1 MFCKTNVIAANTDP
15 ETLLGLTVTGYSG
28 TYDGQSHTITATV
41 NADYQSTTTF
51 HYSTNGTSWSTTK
64 PTRTAAGSTTVYV
77 RATNSVLGS
86 FSDQA
91 TIEVSKAL
99 VTLTANSATKTY
111 NRRSQSVNG
120 YTSSVSGLSFT
131 GVSASGSGTNVG
143 TYAVSFNGVAVD
155 VTTDRTGN
163 YVVHQVVEGTLTITK
178 ASAAALG
185 LSVSSYSGN
194 YDGNAHSVS
203 VSVSNYTGTTIQYST
218 NGSTWSTTNP
228 TRTSIGTTTVYVRAL
243 NDNYETAT
251 DSGTITINEA
261 HSTLIVNW
269 FSGEYCSLYD
279 PDGNAVFSMNTSG
292 YWTGN
297 PSKTGT
303 YMAICPLRDPN
314 IRTVNVTSTTSGT
327 FIIAW

>member
-51 HYSTNGTSWSTTK
+51 HYSTNGTTWSTTK

-77 RATNSVLGS
+77 RATNSVLGT

-99 VTLTANSATKTY
+99 VTLTANSSTKTY
-111 NRRSQSVNG
+111 NRSSQSVSG
-120 YTSSVSGLSFT
+120 YTSSVSGISFT

-143 TYAVSFNGVAVD
+143 TYAVSFNGVSVD

-163 YVVHQVVEGTLTITK
+163 YVVHEVVEGTLTITK
-178 ASAAALG
+178 ASAASLG

-243 NDNYETAT
+243 NDNYDTAT
-251 DSGTITINEA
+251 GSGTITINEA
-261 HSTLIVNW
+261 HSTLIVSW
-269 FSGEYCSLYD
+269 FSGEYCSLFD
-279 PDGNAVFSMNTSG
+279 PDGTEVFGASTSG

-297 PSKTGT
+297 PSETGT
-303 YMAICPLRDPN
+303 YRAICPQRDPMV
-314 IRTVNVTSTTSGT
+314 REVNVTSTTSGT